1 MVDVNNLAQTN
12 RDPSGLENGGWG
24 KNAGDNRAAGGNGGG
39 RGVAST
45 SGTYNVVPAII
56 NLADNA
62 DNSTT
67 INTADGFL
75 ANVTLSGRTLYKDG
89 DWNTICLP
97 FDVTIAGSP
106 LEGATVME
114 LDTEGTYGGKQTGL
128 DGTTLNLYFK
138 NATSI
143 TAGKPYIVKWDTA
156 DDLVNPVFTGVTI
169 DNTNRD
175 VSFTGGSFKGT
186 YDYNSWNAE
195 NKSILFVGA
204 SNNLY
209 WPQSGASLGACR
221 AYFQLTDPNAT
232 AREINLSFGED
243 NGDATGI
250 LSLSKEPGNQGNN
263 PEFLNSL
270 DYYTLDGRKLDG
282 MPTTKKGLYIHGGR
296 KVVIK

>member
-1 MVDVNNLAQTN
+1 MLLPGSHKGATIGTADATTYYFAMGDCTFTN
-12 RDPSGLENGGWG
+12 A
-24 KNAGDNRAAGGNGGG
+24 NAGGSDF
-39 RGVAST
+39 T
-45 SGTYNVVPAII
+45 GTP
-56 NLADNA
+56 LA
-62 DNSTT
+62 
-67 INTADGFL
+67 
-75 ANVTLSGRTLYKDG
+75 
-89 DWNTICLP
+89 
-97 FDVTIAGSP
+97 
-106 LEGATVME
+106 EATVME

-128 DGTTLNLYFK
+128 VGTTLNLYFK

-143 TAGKPYIVKWDTA
+143 TAGKPYIVKWASAANITD
-156 DDLVNPVFTGVTI
+156 PVFTGVTI

-186 YDYNSWNAE
+186 YEWQQYTQED
-195 NKSILFVGA
+195 KSILFVGTG
-204 SNNLY
+204 NNLY

-232 AREINLSFGED
+232 AREINLNFGED

-282 MPTTKKGLYIHGGR
+282 KPTTKKGLYIHGGR